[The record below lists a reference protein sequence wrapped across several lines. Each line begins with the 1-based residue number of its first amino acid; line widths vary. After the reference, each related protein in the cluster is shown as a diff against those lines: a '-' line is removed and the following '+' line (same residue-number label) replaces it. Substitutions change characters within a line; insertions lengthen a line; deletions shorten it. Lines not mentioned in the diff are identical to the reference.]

1 MNGERGGLFETK
13 KIKMLTQGVRYMLL
27 GTFGFSIMQL
37 SIKYLKHL
45 PTTELIFFRT
55 AIAAVWCVLYL
66 RHIDVPLRGNNPRLL
81 LLRSLL
87 GLTGMS
93 FLYISI
99 KNMPLATAVTLNYLS
114 PVFTA
119 ILGIFILKEKVK
131 PIQWLFFGMAFTGVL
146 LIKGFDERIELV
158 YLAIGVLSA
167 MFAAGAYISVR
178 ELRKYDHPFVV
189 ILYFSTF
196 AAIITGILMLFN
208 WQMPSLNDVFFIIT
222 MALGAQMG
230 QIFLTRGFQAE
241 VAQRVSSVKY
251 IGVLYALGYGFFF
264 FGELYSWLS
273 LLGIALIILGVVL
286 NVAFKGSK

>member
-1 MNGERGGLFETK
+1 
-13 KIKMLTQGVRYMLL
+13 MLTQGVRYMLL